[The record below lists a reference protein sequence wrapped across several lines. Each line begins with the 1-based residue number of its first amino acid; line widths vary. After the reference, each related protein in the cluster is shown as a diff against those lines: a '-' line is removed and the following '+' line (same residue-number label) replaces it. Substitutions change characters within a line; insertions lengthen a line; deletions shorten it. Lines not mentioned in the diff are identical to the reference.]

1 MLRLPSRTVFHGMN
15 VRTFITVNIL
25 IKAQSKNNRNL
36 TRAPLERKK
45 YFGHLGALYLEMRL
59 LIRTNLWRYGCA
71 NDSGAGVRCTWL
83 PRVQACLHSSVR

>member
-25 IKAQSKNNRNL
+25 IKAQSKNNCNPS
-36 TRAPLERKK
+36 RAPSLERKK

-59 LIRTNLWRYGCA
+59 LIRTNLLA
-71 NDSGAGVRCTWL
+71 VWL
-83 PRVQACLHSSVR
+83 C